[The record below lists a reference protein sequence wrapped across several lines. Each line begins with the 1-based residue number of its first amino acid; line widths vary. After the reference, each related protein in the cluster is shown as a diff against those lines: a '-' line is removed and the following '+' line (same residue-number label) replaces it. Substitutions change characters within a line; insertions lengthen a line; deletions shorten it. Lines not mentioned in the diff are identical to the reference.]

1 MKKTKALINLIFA
14 VFSLLFLV
22 SCTPNTGVT
31 QNPNQGGDEVEPASK
46 FVYSDTCIV
55 VSVSKNEPS
64 FTFQNLETGLRYTL
78 SYDNLTFFT
87 DRYKGSITGSQ
98 VSAGQICDISFYR
111 EEKQLKSLE
120 ISGDYFA
127 YSNVEGFKFY
137 NSATRLEYLGD
148 KYELDENLVVCSG
161 RETIDVLEIA
171 DSDIITIHGFDHVIY
186 SITVDKGHGFVSLDN
201 DSYFIDGFI
210 EIEKDIRKITEG
222 MILTVPEGRYNIL
235 ISKDGTSAVKEVT
248 VGRNQ
253 EAHVDLG
260 DIEIKKNYGTVN
272 FTLTPSDAFMYIDGE
287 KINDVTKPVKMEYGI
302 HEIIVRADG
311 YETLSKYISVGAPSA
326 DVSFK
331 LTKLEDESD
340 KDKDKDSKENSN
352 DTSTNTNNN
361 TANTN
366 NNTNTNTD
374 NNTNQTQNTTSTDNT
389 SVTDNNET
397 GVTDSNPPEN
407 TTEAKVYIDAPQ
419 GAELYLDGNYMGV
432 VPVSFAKKIGTIVI
446 TLKKDGCQTRSY
458 TINLEEA
465 TTDSRYSFSEL
476 LTLE

>member
-1 MKKTKALINLIFA
+1 MKKTNAFVNLIFA
-14 VFSLLFLV
+14 AFSFLFLV
-22 SCTPNTGVT
+22 SCTPDTGVT
-31 QNPNQGGDEVEPASK
+31 VPPSGGEEEIEQASK

-55 VSVSKNEPS
+55 VSVGKSNQS

-78 SYDNLTFFT
+78 TYDNLTFFT

-98 VSAGQICDISFYR
+98 VSAGQICDITFYR

-161 RETIDVLEIA
+161 KENIDVLEIA
-171 DSDIITIHGFDHVIY
+171 DTDILTIHGNDHVIY
-186 SITVDKGHGFVSLDN
+186 SINVDKGHGFVSLDN

-222 MILTVPEGRYNIL
+222 MVLTVPEGRYNIL

-253 EAHVDLG
+253 EAHVDLS
-260 DIEIKKNYGTVN
+260 DIEIKKNYGTIN
-272 FTLTPSDAFMYIDGE
+272 FTITPSDAFLYIDGE
-287 KINDVTKPVKMEYGI
+287 KINDVNKPVKMEYGI
-302 HEIIVRADG
+302 HELIVRADG
-311 YETLSKYISVGAPSA
+311 YETLSKYISVGSPTA
-326 DVSFK
+326 DISFK
-331 LTKLEDESD
+331 LTKLEDDS
-340 KDKDKDSKENSN
+340 DKDKDSKDNQTDN
-352 DTSTNTNNN
+352 
-361 TANTN
+361 NTN
-366 NNTNTNTD
+366 NNTNNNSDNNTTDTNNTANTD
-374 NNTNQTQNTTSTDNT
+374 NSNNTT
-389 SVTDNNET
+389 VTDNNDAGT
-397 GVTDSNPPEN
+397 TDSNPPEN

-432 VPVSFAKKIGTIVI
+432 VPLSFTKKIGTIVI

>member
-1 MKKTKALINLIFA
+1 MKKTNAFINLIFA
-14 VFSLLFLV
+14 AFSFLFLV
-22 SCTPNTGVT
+22 SCTPDTGVT
-31 QNPNQGGDEVEPASK
+31 APPSGGEEEIEQASK

-55 VSVSKNEPS
+55 VSVGKGDQS

-78 SYDNLTFFT
+78 TYDNLTFFT

-98 VSAGQICDISFYR
+98 VSAGQICDITFYR
-111 EEKQLKSLE
+111 EEKLLKSLE

-161 RETIDVLEIA
+161 KENIDVLEIA
-171 DSDIITIHGFDHVIY
+171 DTDVLTIHGLDHVIY
-186 SITVDKGHGFVSLDN
+186 SINVDKGHGFVSLDN

-222 MILTVPEGRYNIL
+222 MVLTVPEGRYNIL

-253 EAHVDLG
+253 EAHVDLS
-260 DIEIKKNYGTVN
+260 DIEIKKNYGTIN
-272 FTLTPSDAFMYIDGE
+272 FSVTPSDAFMYIDGE
-287 KINDVTKPVKMEYGI
+287 KINDVNKPVKMEYGI
-302 HEIIVRADG
+302 HELIVRADG
-311 YETLSKYISVGAPSA
+311 YETLSKYISVGSPTA

-331 LTKLEDESD
+331 LTKLEEDS
-340 KDKDKDSKENSN
+340 DKDKDSKDNQKDNNSDSKTN
-352 DTSTNTNNN
+352 DTNNN
-361 TANTN
+361 S
-366 NNTNTNTD
+366 NTD
-374 NNTNQTQNTTSTDNT
+374 NSNNTT
-389 SVTDNNET
+389 VTDNNDAGT
-397 GVTDSNPPEN
+397 TDSNPPEN

-432 VPVSFAKKIGTIVI
+432 VPVSFTKKIGTIVI

-465 TTDSRYSFSEL
+465 ATDSRYSFSEL
-476 LTLE
+476 LKLE

>member
-1 MKKTKALINLIFA
+1 MKKTNAFINLIFA
-14 VFSLLFLV
+14 SVSLLFFL
-22 SCTPNTGVT
+22 SCTPNTGVNVPVST
-31 QNPNQGGDEVEPASK
+31 GEEEIEQASK

-55 VSVSKNEPS
+55 VSVGKSDQS

-78 SYDNLTFFT
+78 TYDNLTFFT

-98 VSAGQICDISFYR
+98 VSAGQICDITFYR

-161 RETIDVLEIA
+161 KENIDVLEIA
-171 DSDIITIHGFDHVIY
+171 DTDILTIHGIDHVIY
-186 SITVDKGHGFVSLDN
+186 SINVDKGHGFVSLDN

-222 MILTVPEGRYNIL
+222 MVLTVPEGRYNIL

-272 FTLTPSDAFMYIDGE
+272 FSITPSDAALYIDGE
-287 KINDVTKPVKMEYGI
+287 KINDPAKPVKMEYGI
-302 HEIIVRADG
+302 HELIVRADG
-311 YETLSKYISVGAPSA
+311 YETLSKYISVGSPSA

-331 LTKLEDESD
+331 LTKLEDDS
-340 KDKDKDSKENSN
+340 DKDKDSKDNQSDN
-352 DTSTNTNNN
+352 STN
-361 TANTN
+361 N
-366 NNTNTNTD
+366 NNTNTNTNSG
-374 NNTNQTQNTTSTDNT
+374 NNTNTTDTNNTNTDNSNTTTVTDNT
-389 SVTDNNET
+389 ENGT
-397 GVTDSNPPEN
+397 TDSNPPEN

-432 VPVSFAKKIGTIVI
+432 VPVSFTKKIGTIVI

-465 TTDSRYSFSEL
+465 ATDSRYSFSEL
-476 LTLE
+476 LKLE